1 MNHKRSDPPYTP
13 AFVVVK
19 LTDIGITYTYFF
31 AVGLIVAKVF
41 DYIYSDLLDESKTD
55 WKTYPI
61 GLFTL
66 NILFHFFLIGV
77 AVYLIRNLV
86 SAIPY
91 PLEGVAGYQHHR
103 LKELG
108 GGAVLIFMIFLFQ
121 KTLTEKVKIYA
132 ERVIGITATAES
144 SEVETSVEAEA
155 EGE

>member
-1 MNHKRSDPPYTP
+1 MNHKKSDPPYTP
-13 AFVVVK
+13 AFVTVK
-19 LTDIGITYTYFF
+19 LMDIGITYTYFF
-31 AVGLIVAKVF
+31 VVGLIVAKVF
-41 DYIYSDLLDESKTD
+41 DYIYSDLLDESKID

-77 AVYLIRNLV
+77 AVYLIRNV
-86 SAIPY
+86 VGAIPY
-91 PLEGVAGYQHHR
+91 PLEGVAGYQHKR

-121 KTLTEKVKIYA
+121 KNLTDKVKIYA
-132 ERVIGITATAES
+132 ERVIGVTATAES
-144 SEVETSVEAEA
+144 SEIETSL

>member
-1 MNHKRSDPPYTP
+1 MNHKKSDPPYTP
-13 AFVVVK
+13 AFVTVK
-19 LTDIGITYTYFF
+19 LMDIGITYTYFF
-31 AVGLIVAKVF
+31 VVGLIVAKVF

-77 AVYLIRNLV
+77 AVYLIRNV
-86 SAIPY
+86 VGAIPY
-91 PLEGVAGYQHHR
+91 PLEGVAGYQHKR

-121 KTLTEKVKIYA
+121 KNLTDKVKIYA
-132 ERVIGITATAES
+132 ERVIGVTATAES
-144 SEVETSVEAEA
+144 SEVEVSVEAE
-155 EGE
+155 GE